1 MSILNDLQKP
11 WENALSGVSVPG
23 KAEGP
28 ACAPISF
35 DAEKAGIT
43 PTRHTAGASF
53 AKPRVAIPVFPGNNC
68 EYDSA
73 RAFER
78 VGACQRRSSWNNLT
92 PQAVS
97 ESVDAMV
104 RAIRESQIVFIPGGF
119 SGGDEPDGSAK
130 FIVAFFRNPAVTEA
144 VRDLLQAR
152 DGLMLGVCNGF
163 QALIAGARS
172 HGDIVDA
179 REDSPTLTFNPIGRH
194 QSRLVR
200 TRVASTISPWLS
212 KCKGG
217 DVHNIAIS
225 HGEGRFVCT
234 AEELGRS

>member
-1 MSILNDLQKP
+1 M
-11 WENALSGVSVPG
+11 
-23 KAEGP
+23 
-28 ACAPISF
+28 
-35 DAEKAGIT
+35 
-43 PTRHTAGASF
+43 
-53 AKPRVAIPVFPGNNC
+53 IPVFPGNNC

-78 VGACQRRSSWNNLT
+78 VGAVPKTVIVNNLT

-163 QALIAGARS
+163 QALIKLGLVPY
-172 HGDIVDA
+172 GDIVDA

-212 KCKGG
+212 VQGG
-217 DVHNIAIS
+217 RRTTSPLATEKDAL
-225 HGEGRFVCT
+225 C
-234 AEELGRS
+234 APPRSWGALRRRDRLPRSM